1 MPQTLNQLSQLDF
14 QNNLV
19 LNALNKDDKSASVY
33 DLSGGYNVID
43 FLVTRGAPA
52 RSIDGMDGVFYK
64 PIMGSSTPTAQ
75 IASSTV
81 TSTSL
86 MTVVFT
92 DPSFDKFRLK
102 EVIGDGTA
110 NMNLGRVIAKAA
122 GTVTIEAAAGTSFV
136 AGQTFAAGAFAV
148 SMFTAS
154 GSRFSS
160 GMESLYEYPKYIR
173 NQTSITRESLSLA
186 RRDMSKTWVEYAG
199 GMWYTAQEPL
209 TVKRF
214 ARHLERKAI
223 WSKLGNTTSSLE
235 GDISYSMG
243 LRESILDSE
252 RGGVYMPL
260 SSSMTQGQFEA
271 WIGRIADRQNSAKY
285 KITLG
290 VGRGFLSW
298 IQSYTTPFIQFA
310 GRTNTFGGE
319 SVEGLDVY
327 NYSVN
332 GVSVDLVMIP
342 FFNDRDMFPGV
353 SSIGGLGNFTRM
365 QYTAIALDTNM
376 YESVDGKMLPAM
388 EKLYFGNEEVIY
400 GYIPGL
406 IGSSLSGSNTLRT
419 GNILATNDKDG
430 VTMEI
435 YSDCAYDF
443 MSYRMGWAEV
453 VA

>member
-1 MPQTLNQLSQLDF
+1 MPSTLNQVSQLDF

-52 RSIDGMDGVFYK
+52 RSINGADGVFYK
-64 PIMGSSTPTAQ
+64 PIMGNSTPTAQ
-75 IASSTV
+75 ISA
-81 TSTSL
+81 TSTLSGSNL
-86 MTVVFT
+86 VVTFT
-92 DPSFDKFRLK
+92 DSSFDKFRLK

-110 NMNLGRVIAKAA
+110 AMNMGRVIAKQP
-122 GTVTIEAAAGTSFV
+122 GQVTIEPVSGGTLTTSM
-136 AGQTFAAGAFAV
+136 FAAGAFAV
-148 SMFTAS
+148 SMFPAS
-154 GSRFSS
+154 GVRFSS
-160 GMESLYEYPKYIR
+160 GMESLYEYPKFVK

-214 ARHLERKAI
+214 ARNLERKAI
-223 WSKLGNTTSSLE
+223 WSKFGNTTSSLE
-235 GDISYSMG
+235 GNVAYSQG
-243 LRESILDSE
+243 LREAILDSE

-260 SSSMTQGQFEA
+260 SGAMTQGQFES
-271 WIGRIADRQNSAKY
+271 WIGRIADRQNSPKY
-285 KITLG
+285 KLTLG
-290 VGRGFLSW
+290 CGRGFLSW
-298 IQSYTTPFIQFA
+298 VQSFTTPYIQYT
-310 GRTNTFGGE
+310 GRNNTFGGE
-319 SVEGLDVY
+319 TVEGLDVY
-327 NYSVN
+327 NYTIN

-342 FFNDRDMFPGV
+342 FFNDRDMFPAFSSV
-353 SSIGGLGNFTRM
+353 SGLSNFTRM

-376 YESVDGKMLPAM
+376 YESVDGNMLPAM
-388 EKLYFGNEEVIY
+388 EKVYFGNEEVIY

-406 IGSSLSGSNTLRT
+406 IGSSLSGSTTLRT

-443 MSYRMGWAEV
+443 MSYRMGWAEI

>member
-75 IASSTV
+75 IAS
-81 TSTSL
+81 TSL
-86 MTVVFT
+86 SGANLVIVFT

-110 NMNLGRVIAKAA
+110 NMNLGRVIAKSA
-122 GTVTIEAAAGTSFV
+122 GSVTIEAAAGTTLNTTT
-136 AGQTFAAGAFAV
+136 TFLPGAFAV

-223 WSKLGNTTSSLE
+223 WSKLGNTTSALE

-260 SSSMTQGQFEA
+260 SSTMTQGQFES

-298 IQSYTTPFIQFA
+298 VQSFTTPFIQFA

-327 NYSVN
+327 NYSIN
-332 GVSVDLVMIP
+332 GISVDLVMIP
-342 FFNDRDMFPGV
+342 FFNDRDMFPGM

-406 IGSSLSGSNTLRT
+406 IGSTLTGSNTLRT

>member
-1 MPQTLNQLSQLDF
+1 
-14 QNNLV
+14 
-19 LNALNKDDKSASVY
+19 
-33 DLSGGYNVID
+33 
-43 FLVTRGAPA
+43 
-52 RSIDGMDGVFYK
+52 
-64 PIMGSSTPTAQ
+64 
-75 IASSTV
+75 
-81 TSTSL
+81 
-86 MTVVFT
+86 
-92 DPSFDKFRLK
+92 
-102 EVIGDGTA
+102 
-110 NMNLGRVIAKAA
+110 
-122 GTVTIEAAAGTSFV
+122 
-136 AGQTFAAGAFAV
+136 
-148 SMFTAS
+148 
-154 GSRFSS
+154 
-160 GMESLYEYPKYIR
+160 
-173 NQTSITRESLSLA
+173 
-186 RRDMSKTWVEYAG
+186 
-199 GMWYTAQEPL
+199 
-209 TVKRF
+209 
-214 ARHLERKAI
+214 
-223 WSKLGNTTSSLE
+223 LE

-260 SSSMTQGQFEA
+260 SSTMTQGQFES
-271 WIGRIADRQNSAKY
+271 WIARIADRQNSAKY

-298 IQSYTTPFIQFA
+298 VQSFTTPFIQFA

-327 NYSVN
+327 NYSIN
-332 GVSVDLVMIP
+332 GISVDLVMIP
-342 FFNDRDMFPGV
+342 FFNDRDMFPGI

-406 IGSSLSGSNTLRT
+406 IGSTLTGSNTLRT